1 VVRQRRDGRA
11 TVPARKAAGL
21 DERQAAAGL
30 ALGEVL
36 PADATPGDVTAIM
49 GQIADAI
56 REGLGAE

>member
-1 VVRQRRDGRA
+1 
-11 TVPARKAAGL
+11 
-21 DERQAAAGL
+21 L